1 MVAAEYRRLA
11 FAIIASM
18 RRLAGTIVAVA
29 ALWAA
34 PSANAAITT
43 VFGGD
48 VSCAAQSDGVRFCGS
63 SSPRSTTKTFDG
75 MPIDVNAAFPP
86 APASG
91 PDGPYPLIIIGHG
104 YGGSKLGLSDMQP
117 FLDRGYA
124 TFSMTD
130 RGFGESCGSSNSR
143 AADPAG
149 CAKGYIRLMDDRYE
163 VRDAQFFAGELVD
176 QGLVLP
182 GKIGATGGSY
192 GGGLSMALAALKDRT
207 MLPDGSLVPW
217 KSPNGT
223 PMSLAAAAPN
233 IPWTDIAYSLT
244 PNGSTLDYV
253 KDASYRGNPGVEK
266 KSLEDGLYLLGC
278 ALNFCAPVGTDP
290 DADITGWKD
299 LIEAGEPYVGN
310 PKITDILEEL
320 ESHHSSYG
328 IDHSE
333 PPAPLLISNGFTD
346 DLFPVDEAIRFYNRT
361 TTQYPHTPVALFFG
375 DFGHPR
381 AQNKDDVTA
390 ALRTLTYAW
399 FDHYVKG
406 TGPRPSLGVTAYT
419 ETCPKSAPSGG
430 PYTAHDWAHMA
441 PGEIRLDSRRG
452 QTIKPGAGSA
462 AIATTFD
469 PVAGGDACATA
480 PGADQKG
487 VATYRLRAAK
497 GSGFTLLGS
506 PTVVAD
512 FKSSSDNSQVAAR
525 LLDVGPDGR
534 ETLVARGLWRPKKG
548 KQPVRQVF
556 QLHPGAWH
564 FAAGHVAKL
573 ELLPSDPNYGR
584 ASNGQ
589 QPVTV
594 SNLELQLPVRE
605 KPGTL
610 GGFVGA
616 PSPRIVPRGYQLA
629 SEFKGFGKTA
639 AKLDPQALTV
649 DRGHLSLTVLCP
661 QAWLACDD
669 VSINVRGAA
678 KGARFAVAR
687 DSVTKIAGGQARLLE
702 PRLSKAA
709 RTYLK
714 DHNTLRARVSV
725 DTAEQA
731 RPTIAIRRI
740 FTHFPAAR

>member
-1 MVAAEYRRLA
+1 
-11 FAIIASM
+11 
-18 RRLAGTIVAVA
+18 
-29 ALWAA
+29 
-34 PSANAAITT
+34 
-43 VFGGD
+43 
-48 VSCAAQSDGVRFCGS
+48 
-63 SSPRSTTKTFDG
+63 
-75 MPIDVNAAFPP
+75 
-86 APASG
+86 
-91 PDGPYPLIIIGHG
+91 
-104 YGGSKLGLSDMQP
+104 
-117 FLDRGYA
+117 
-124 TFSMTD
+124 
-130 RGFGESCGSSNSR
+130 
-143 AADPAG
+143 
-149 CAKGYIRLMDDRYE
+149 MDDRYE

-182 GKIGATGGSY
+182 GKVGAVGGSY

-233 IPWTDIAYSLT
+233 IPWSDLAYSLQ

-253 KDASYRGNPGVEK
+253 KDAPYRGIPGVEK

-278 ALNFCAPVGTDP
+278 SFNFCAPVGTDP

-310 PKITDILEEL
+310 PKITDIVDEL
-320 ESHHSSYG
+320 ETHHSSYG

-346 DLFPVDEAIRFYNRT
+346 DLFPVDEAVRFYNRT
-361 TTQYPHTPVALFFG
+361 KTQYPNAPVSLFFG

-390 ALRTLTYAW
+390 ALRTATYAW

-406 TGPRPSLGVTAYT
+406 TGPAPFQGVTAYT

-430 PYTAHDWAHMA
+430 PYAAPDWARMA
-441 PGEIRLDSRRG
+441 PGEVRLDSPRA
-452 QTIKPGAGSA
+452 QTVKPGAGST

-506 PTVVAD
+506 PTVIAD
-512 FKSSSDNSQVAAR
+512 FKSSSDSSQVAAR
-525 LLDVGPDGR
+525 LLDVSPDGR
-534 ETLVARGLWRPKKG
+534 ETLVARGLWRPAKSKRASG
-548 KQPVRQVF
+548 QVF
-556 QLHPGAWH
+556 QLHPGAWR

-594 SNLELQLPVRE
+594 SNLELELPVYE
-605 KPGTL
+605 NPGAL

-616 PSPRIVPRGYQLA
+616 PSPKIVPKGYKLA
-629 SEFKGFGKTA
+629 SEFKRFGKTA
-639 AKLDPQALTV
+639 AKVVGNEFTLHGRRVAVTVDCPGSWVACHRLTV
-649 DRGHLSLTVLCP
+649 QVGGHIP
-661 QAWLACDD
+661 G
-669 VSINVRGAA
+669 GASSS
-678 KGARFAVAR
+678 G
-687 DSVTKIAGGQARLLE
+687 SAG
-702 PRLSKAA
+702 
-709 RTYLK
+709 
-714 DHNTLRARVSV
+714 
-725 DTAEQA
+725 
-731 RPTIAIRRI
+731 
-740 FTHFPAAR
+740 